1 MHTVIDFRTQ
11 DAHQHDSR
19 VLPDGSIRVDD
30 HELLD
35 LKMRLKQ
42 REVAPFQADERNAQ

>member
-1 MHTVIDFRTQ
+1 MHTVIDLR
-11 DAHQHDSR
+11 AHDTHEHDDR

-35 LKMRLKQ
+35 LKMRIRQ
-42 REVAPFQADERNAQ
+42 RELDASTQEAA

>member
-1 MHTVIDFRTQ
+1 MHTVIDFRIQ
-11 DAHQHDSR
+11 DTTQHDDR

-42 REVAPFQADERNAQ
+42 RELDASPKEAA

>member
-1 MHTVIDFRTQ
+1 MHTVIDFRIQ
-11 DAHQHDSR
+11 DAQERDNR
-19 VLPDGSIRVDD
+19 VLPDGSIRVDE

-42 REVAPFQADERNAQ
+42 REIDAATSEAA

>member
-1 MHTVIDFRTQ
+1 MHTVIDFRIQ
-11 DAHQHDSR
+11 DMTKHDDR

-35 LKMRLKQ
+35 LKMRLMQ
-42 REVAPFQADERNAQ
+42 RELDASTQEAA